1 MKGSGIL
8 FFSLMMIFC
17 LSGTTLVSAA
27 SPDYQVKGDN
37 INKYPSNQT
46 VFTIYGNSVK
56 KYPSNQ
62 TVLMISGN
70 DVRKYPTNQTLLTVS
85 GNNIKDSSNR
95 TIGKIKGDTI
105 TINDKRIEIKG
116 VSKYNSAVCA
126 ALALALLDPLM

>member
-1 MKGSGIL
+1 MKKFEML
-8 FFSLMMIFC
+8 FFALIMIFC
-17 LSGTTLVSAA
+17 LSGPTLVSAA
-27 SPDYQVKGDN
+27 NPDYQVQGDN

-46 VFTIYGNSVK
+46 VFTIYGNSIK

-62 TVLMISGN
+62 TVLMVSGN

-85 GNNIKDSSNR
+85 GNNIKDSSNS
-95 TIGKIKGDTI
+95 TIGKIKGDTV

-116 VSKYNSAVCA
+116 VSKYNSAFCA